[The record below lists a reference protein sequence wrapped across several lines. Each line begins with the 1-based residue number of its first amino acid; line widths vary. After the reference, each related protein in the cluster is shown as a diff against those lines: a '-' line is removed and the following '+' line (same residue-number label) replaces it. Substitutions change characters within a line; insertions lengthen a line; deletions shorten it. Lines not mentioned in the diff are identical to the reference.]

1 MGVPFIFVHLGKHF
15 PEYCNDS
22 IEQVRLWNPG
32 ARILFVAEG
41 CHRGK
46 VDCEFIELGSI
57 PVSAKRAHFLKTTRL
72 DSTFREG
79 FWKFTTERL
88 FVLEDVMG
96 FMGIDECVHLE
107 NDIMVYFNL
116 DEMLHRLRSAV
127 GKKFA
132 ATYLGGQQLTYATL
146 YIGDLFSFSQLTTY
160 LVSQKSSENEMSL
173 GYTFYTENPEYCAF
187 LPTYPVDNGVIESY
201 IGAERFKGVWD
212 AAAYGQYIGGI
223 DPRNGEGGPGF
234 VNQNCAFRSD
244 EFTYSWSSE
253 GGLKYPVISKG
264 RLSWPLYSLH
274 IHSKELAK
282 YKST

>member
-15 PEYCNDS
+15 PEYCKDS
-22 IEQVRLWNPG
+22 VEQVKRWNPK

-46 VDCEFIELGSI
+46 VDCEFVDLAVV

-72 DSTFREG
+72 DSSFRDG

-88 FVLEDVMG
+88 FVLEDAME
-96 FMGIDECVHLE
+96 FLNIDECVHLE

-116 DEMLHRLRSAV
+116 DEMIDRLRLTV

-132 ATYLGGQQLTYATL
+132 ATYLGDRQLTYATL

-160 LVSQKSSENEMSL
+160 LVAQRSTENEMIL

-187 LPTYPVDNGVIESY
+187 LPTYPLDNGVIESY
-201 IGAERFKGVWD
+201 LGAKTFKGVWD

-223 DPRNGEGGPGF
+223 DPRNGEGGRGF

-244 EFTYSWSSE
+244 EFTYSWLSE
-253 GGLKYPVISKG
+253 GGLRYPLISKG
-264 RLSWPLYSLH
+264 SLSWPLYSLH
-274 IHSKELAK
+274 IHSKELEK